1 MTTNV
6 TPPPSHKLIQLI
18 SNSASLFG
26 TLIWTLTFITC
37 LPDTAAS
44 VKAHAAK
51 NLLLQM
57 APPFL
62 RTVMNLIEVT
72 WWGFEYILIAMYR
85 YLKKPNLH

>member
-1 MTTNV
+1 
-6 TPPPSHKLIQLI
+6 
-18 SNSASLFG
+18 
-26 TLIWTLTFITC
+26 

-62 RTVMNLIEVT
+62 LTVMNLIEVT